1 MPRVRQITNHIAM
14 VRPISF
20 RFNTQT
26 AKNDFFQNKLKE
38 SPEDIQAHALIE
50 FDGFV
55 DLLRSKGINVHVFDD
70 DSSQFLTPDSIFPN
84 NWFVSLEPNHLV
96 LCPMFAKDRRH
107 ERTKFLG
114 ELVGAL
120 GKHELQIYDMTHYE
134 HDHRFLEGT
143 GAMVLDRVHKKAYGC
158 LSERCDEGLFREFC
172 SEFGYKAVP
181 FHGYQTHDGK
191 RVPIYH
197 TNVMMGIGEK
207 FAVVCLSAIDD
218 PDERKTVVDE
228 LTESGKEIVDMSES
242 EIDHFA
248 GNEIEVEGA
257 DQQRYTVM
265 TQSTFNV
272 LSEDQKAVIKKS
284 SELIVGEVQTIED
297 VGGGSVRCM
306 ISELF

>member
-1 MPRVRQITNHIAM
+1 MRQITNKIAM

-38 SPEDIQAHALIE
+38 SPEDIQAKALLE

-55 DLLRSKGINVHVFDD
+55 SLLRSKGIDVHVFDD
-70 DSSQFLTPDSIFPN
+70 DDSQFLTPDSIFPN
-84 NWFVSLEPNHLV
+84 NWFVSLEPNVLV

-114 ELVGAL
+114 ELVAAL
-120 GKHELQIYDMTHYE
+120 GQRELQIYDMTHYE
-134 HDHRFLEGT
+134 HEHRFLEGT
-143 GAMVLDRVHKKAYGC
+143 GAMVLDRVHKKAYAC
-158 LSERCDEGLFREFC
+158 LSERADEGLFREFC
-172 SEFGYKAVP
+172 SKFGFKAVP
-181 FHGYQTHDGK
+181 FHGYQTYEGK

-197 TNVMMGIGEK
+197 TNVMMAIGEK

-218 PDERKTVVDE
+218 PTERQAVIDE

-248 GNEIEVEGA
+248 GNEIEVEGKGK
-257 DQQRYTVM
+257 QRYTVM
-265 TQSTFNV
+265 TKSTFDV
-272 LSEDQKAVIKKS
+272 LTDEQKAVIEKS
-284 SELIVGEVQTIED
+284 SELIVGDVETIED